1 MSSLSTLMSS
11 PSSSPELR
19 TLSSEGGGGLSCHG
33 GEGGLAGDGSAG
45 LEVSEGLAA
54 DVWPWEMATYA
65 HGRQVAVLQVA
76 ASPLCIQ
83 AHLCEHQDVYGFG
96 PLSHYSSLVLGLP
109 RNALVAVVAA
119 MSFLLALGSP
129 SASSLQGSTSSC
141 SALRTGHLG
150 SCFGWLQTPKGCRG
164 IGRCCRV
171 GRPRMEM
178 DK

>member
-1 MSSLSTLMSS
+1 MSS

-19 TLSSEGGGGLSCHG
+19 TLSSEGGGGLSCLG
-33 GEGGLAGDGSAG
+33 GEGGVGGRRFGGAGGVGGAGGGRLAMG
-45 LEVSEGLAA
+45 
-54 DVWPWEMATYA
+54 MATYA

-76 ASPLCIQ
+76 ASPFWMQ
-83 AHLCEHQDVYGFG
+83 AHLCEHQDLYGFG
-96 PLSHYSSLVLGLP
+96 PLSHHSWLKVLAGLP
-109 RNALVAVVAA
+109 RNALVAVTRP
-119 MSFLLALGSP
+119 FLLALGSP
-129 SASSLQGSTSSC
+129 SSSLQGSTSSC
-141 SALRTGHLG
+141 SAPRSGHLG